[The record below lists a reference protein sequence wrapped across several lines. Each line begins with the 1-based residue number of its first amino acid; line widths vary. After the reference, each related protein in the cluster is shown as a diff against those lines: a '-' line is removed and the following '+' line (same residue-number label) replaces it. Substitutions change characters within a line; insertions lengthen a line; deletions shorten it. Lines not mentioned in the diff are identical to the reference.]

1 MTKAIVI
8 VEPRQI
14 RKNATASSTA
24 SSTASYPTLPLS
36 TSNSSTSPSSSSSS
50 SSNSSPTSSLSLL
63 PQSVDLNND
72 VMRMISSLS
81 TVVQILTRMTNAAAL
96 ELRHH
101 PEREEGF
108 QGLRMLLNYA
118 DQMYTTLLQ
127 VMKIYYV
134 FDTFL
139 FDYLRYMLIDLVFIS
154 ATAISSGASNFP
166 TK

>member
-36 TSNSSTSPSSSSSS
+36 TSNSSTSPSSS

-134 FDTFL
+134 FDKFL

>member
-50 SSNSSPTSSLSLL
+50 TSNSSPTSSLSLL

-134 FDTFL
+134 FDKFL

>member
-36 TSNSSTSPSSSSSS
+36 TSNSSTSPSSSS

-127 VMKIYYV
+127 VMKIYYI
-134 FDTFL
+134 FGKFL